1 MEGFFIPD
9 VLISGILER
18 PGPCFT
24 PRNSQREVVLTAT
37 MQDEVIEVRFVPQVS
52 GGGATK
58 GQVFY
63 PSTSG
68 LKGDLFFSF
77 IALEKYW

>member
-52 GGGATK
+52 GGGGNQGT
-58 GQVFY
+58 
-63 PSTSG
+63 G
-68 LKGDLFFSF
+68 LLPQHIWPQG
-77 IALEKYW
+77 